1 MTSSWTDERMDDLKH
16 QVDEL
21 GRRMEGGFT
30 EQRQQFNRIHGE
42 LARTQEMI
50 IGLHATI
57 TRLSLTLVVAA
68 IGLVATQTGL
78 ILTQL

>member
-1 MTSSWTDERMDDLKH
+1 MEMMTSGWTDERMDDLKH

-21 GRRMEGGFT
+21 GRRVEDGFK
-30 EQRQQFNRIHGE
+30 EQRQESN
-42 LARTQEMI
+42 RTQEMI

-68 IGLVATQTGL
+68 IGLVATQAGL

>member
-1 MTSSWTDERMDDLKH
+1 MKMMTSGWTDGRMDDLKH

-21 GRRMEGGFT
+21 GRRADDGLT
-30 EQRQQFNRIHGE
+30 EQRREFN
-42 LARTQEMI
+42 RTQEMI

>member
-1 MTSSWTDERMDDLKH
+1 MTSGWTDERMDDLKH

-21 GRRMEGGFT
+21 GRRMEDGFT
-30 EQRQQFNRIHGE
+30 EQRRESN
-42 LARTQEMI
+42 RTQEMI

-57 TRLSLTLVVAA
+57 TRLSLSLVVAA

>member
-1 MTSSWTDERMDDLKH
+1 MEMMTSGWTDERMDDLKH

-21 GRRMEGGFT
+21 GRRMEDGFT
-30 EQRQQFNRIHGE
+30 EQRQEFN
-42 LARTQEMI
+42 RTQEMI
-50 IGLHATI
+50 IGLHASI

-68 IGLVATQTGL
+68 IGLVAAQTGL

>member
-1 MTSSWTDERMDDLKH
+1 MEMMTSGWTDERMDDLKH

-21 GRRMEGGFT
+21 GRRVEDGFT
-30 EQRQQFNRIHGE
+30 EQRQEFNR
-42 LARTQEMI
+42 TQGMI

-57 TRLSLTLVVAA
+57 TRLSLTLVAAA
-68 IGLVATQTGL
+68 IGLVATQAGL